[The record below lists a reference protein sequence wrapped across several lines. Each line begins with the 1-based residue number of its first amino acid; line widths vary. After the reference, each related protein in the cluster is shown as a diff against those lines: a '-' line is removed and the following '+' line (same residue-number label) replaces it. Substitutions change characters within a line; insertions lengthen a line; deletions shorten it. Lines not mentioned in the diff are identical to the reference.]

1 MDTLNLAIEELGPAP
16 MPDQILIIEDE
27 AAIADTLLYALRTE
41 GFEVSWQSLGSD
53 GLRHLEDEVVDLV
66 ILDVGLPDENG
77 FELCK
82 RIRSISDV
90 PIMFLTARREEVDRI
105 VGLEIGADDY
115 VTKPFSPREIATRVK
130 AILRRARARPPQ
142 AGCAANDAQLGTAD
156 VTDFSLDDERKRIT
170 FLGQVLDLTRYEFF
184 LLRTLLGQPERIF
197 SRAQL
202 MDQIWDEPEAS
213 YERAVDTHIKSL
225 RAKLRAVNATRNPIR
240 THRGLGYSLQPGG

>member
-1 MDTLNLAIEELGPAP
+1 MDTLALVIEDLGPAP
-16 MPDQILIIEDE
+16 MPDQILVIEDE

-41 GFEVSWQSLGSD
+41 GFQVSWQSLAGD
-53 GLRHLEDEVVDLV
+53 GLAHVENEVVDLV
-66 ILDVGLPDENG
+66 ILDVGLPDGNG

-82 RIRSISDV
+82 RIRTISDV

-130 AILRRARARPPQ
+130 TILRRTRSTPPRP
-142 AGCAANDAQLGTAD
+142 ANAANEAQLGTAEAA
-156 VTDFSLDDERKRIT
+156 DFSLDDERKRIS
-170 FLGQVLDLTRYEFF
+170 FLGQTLELTRYEFF
-184 LLRTLLGQPERIF
+184 LMRALLGQPERIF

-225 RAKLRAVNATRNPIR
+225 RAKLRSVDANRNPIR
-240 THRGLGYSLQPGG
+240 THRGLGYSLQPDG